1 MAKNIL
7 KLVEEKEAEAERTR
21 RRGVIISPG
30 AIGDCLL
37 MLPLAKFMKDSLQ
50 LGGLDFVG
58 HTDYISYFPG
68 RTCIDGIR
76 SIDSIEFHRLFANPG
91 EFSIEDGDE
100 LVSSFTHYEWIVS
113 FMGHGHTDFEDNLIF
128 AVHCSRSAEITILP
142 LIADG
147 KNQNHISDFY
157 IREFIKANP
166 LETKPSSGSNQD
178 ILVHAHIS
186 DITCGRKILESA
198 GLNSLE
204 KTVII
209 HPGGGSGQK
218 CWHVDNFCAVAEA
231 LSMEN
236 IQVLFLLGPR
246 EQEHFDNK
254 TTRHLRNVAKCV
266 AGLDMAEVVQI
277 ISCSDLF
284 LGNDS
289 GITHL
294 AGAMGTRTLAIFG
307 PTDTVLYKPLG
318 PGVQLYT
325 ADLDSFTSVSE
336 ESEHQVR
343 NLVFEMLED

>member
-37 MLPLAKFMKDSLQ
+37 MLPLAEFMKDSLQ

-76 SIDSIEFHRLFANPG
+76 SIDSIELHRLFVNPG
-91 EFSIEDGDE
+91 EFSIEDEDE
-100 LVSSFTHYEWIVS
+100 LVSSFTHYEQIVS

-142 LIADG
+142 LIAEE
-147 KNQNHISDFY
+147 KNQNHISEFY
-157 IREFIKANP
+157 IQEFIKANP
-166 LETKPSSGSNQD
+166 LETKPVSDGNRD
-178 ILVHAHIS
+178 ILVHAHTS
-186 DITCGRKILESA
+186 DIACGRKMLEFL
-198 GLNSLE
+198 GLSPLE

-209 HPGGGSGQK
+209 HPGSGSGKK

-231 LSMEN
+231 LSRED
-236 IQVLFLLGPR
+236 IQVVFLLGPR
-246 EQEHFDNK
+246 EQECFDNK
-254 TTRHLRNVAKCV
+254 VTQRLRNVAKCA
-266 AGLDMAEVVQI
+266 AGLDMVEVVQI

-294 AGAMGTRTLAIFG
+294 SAVMGGKTLAIFG
-307 PTDTVLYKPLG
+307 PTDTVLYRPLG
-318 PGVQLYT
+318 PNVRVYS
-325 ADLDSFTSVSE
+325 ASSDSFVAASAE
-336 ESEHQVR
+336 EWNRFRTV
-343 NLVFEMLED
+343 VFEMLKD

>member
-30 AIGDCLL
+30 AVGDCLL
-37 MLPLAKFMKDSLQ
+37 MLPLAEFMKDSLQ

-76 SIDSIEFHRLFANPG
+76 SIDSIEFHRLFVNPG
-91 EFSIEDGDE
+91 EFSIEDEDE
-100 LVSSFTHYEWIVS
+100 LVSSFTRYEQIVS

-142 LIADG
+142 LIAEK

-166 LETKPSSGSNQD
+166 LEAKPGSDGNRD
-178 ILVHAHIS
+178 ILVHAHTS
-186 DITCGRKILESA
+186 DIACGRKVLESM
-198 GLNSLE
+198 GLSPLE

-209 HPGGGSGQK
+209 HPGSGSSEK
-218 CWHVDNFCAVAEA
+218 CWHIDNYCMLAEA
-231 LSMEN
+231 LSREN
-236 IQVLFLLGPR
+236 IQVVLLLGPR
-246 EQEHFDNK
+246 EQECFDNK
-254 TTRHLRNVAKCV
+254 VIKHLRNVGKCIS
-266 AGLDMAEVVQI
+266 GLDLVEIVQI

-294 AGAMGTRTLAIFG
+294 AAAMGGRTLAIFG
-307 PTDTVLYKPLG
+307 PTDAILYKPLG
-318 PGVQLYT
+318 PGVQVYT
-325 ADLDSFTSVSE
+325 ADLDSFTSGST
-336 ESEHQVR
+336 ESECQVR
-343 NLVFEMLED
+343 NLVFEMLKD